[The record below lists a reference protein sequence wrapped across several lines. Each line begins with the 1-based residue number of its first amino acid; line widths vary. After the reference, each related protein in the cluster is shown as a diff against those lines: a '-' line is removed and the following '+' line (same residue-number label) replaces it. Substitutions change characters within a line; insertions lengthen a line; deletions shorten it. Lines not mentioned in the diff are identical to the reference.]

1 MTQSIGRAGRLRG
14 VVQLPAD
21 KSIAHR
27 LALLAAIAD
36 GDSTIRNYPLS
47 ADPQST
53 LSCLR
58 QLGVDMEVGT
68 GGGITVHGRG
78 LRGLRCAGEP
88 LDCGNSG
95 TTMRLLSGL
104 LAGQAFAST
113 LTGDRS
119 LRGRPMRRIAEPLRR
134 MGALVELQE
143 GRAPVRISPSA
154 GLNGM
159 VYDLPVP
166 SAQVKSCVLLAG
178 LYARG
183 TTTVVEHAR
192 SRDHTERLLGLAV
205 SEQSGRRLVSVN
217 EGHQVSAFE
226 ATIPG
231 DFSAA
236 AFFLVAGSIVPEG
249 NIRLP
254 GVGLNP
260 TRSALLGVL
269 RDMGADIETSNLHT
283 AGTEPA
289 CDLVVRPSRLRGISI
304 GGAII
309 SNIIDEIPVLA
320 VAALRAEGRT
330 VVRGAAELRVKEC
343 DRIAATVTNLR
354 ALGADVEE
362 FPDGFA
368 VTGGKPLRGTELQSF
383 DDHRIA
389 MAMGVAALVSSG
401 ITTVHGA
408 QAAGVSFPG
417 FWRAFQELAAR
428 GGSDSLP
435 EV

>member
-1 MTQSIGRAGRLRG
+1 MKQTVSSASRLSG
-14 VVQLPAD
+14 EIQLPAD
-21 KSIAHR
+21 KSVAHR
-27 LALLAAIAD
+27 LALLAAVAD
-36 GDSTIRNYPLS
+36 GTSVIRNYPLS

-58 QLGVDMEVGT
+58 QLGVEIETRSDGATAVQ
-68 GGGITVHGRG
+68 GRG
-78 LRGLRCAGEP
+78 LRGLRRADAP

-95 TTMRLLSGL
+95 TTMRLLSGI
-104 LAGQAFAST
+104 LAGQPFAST
-113 LTGDRS
+113 LTGDTS
-119 LRGRPMRRIAEPLRR
+119 LRARPMRRIAEPLRR
-134 MGALVELQE
+134 MGACVELQD
-143 GRAPVRISPSA
+143 GHAPVRISASA
-154 GLNGM
+154 DLHGM

-178 LYARG
+178 LYAKG
-183 TTTVVEHAR
+183 STTVIERAC

-205 SEQSGRRLVSVN
+205 QEKSGRRLVTIT
-217 EGHQVSAFE
+217 EGHRVSPFV

-236 AFFLVAGSIVPEG
+236 AFFLVAGCIVPHG
-249 NIRLP
+249 LIRLT

-269 RDMGADIETSNLHT
+269 RDMGADVQTSNSRT
-283 AGTEPA
+283 TGAEPTG
-289 CDLVVRPSRLRGISI
+289 DLVVRPSRLRGITV
-304 GGAII
+304 GGAVI
-309 SNIIDEIPVLA
+309 SNLIDEIPALA

-330 VVRGAAELRVKEC
+330 LVRGAAELRVKEC

-368 VTGGKPLRGTELQSF
+368 ITGGKPLSGTALLSY

-389 MAMGVAALVSSG
+389 MAMGVAGLVSAG
-401 ITTVHGA
+401 TTTVHGA
-408 QAAGVSFPG
+408 GAASVSFPG
-417 FWRAFQELAAR
+417 FWQALRQLSA
-428 GGSDSLP
+428 D
-435 EV
+435 

>member
-1 MTQSIGRAGRLRG
+1 MRG

-36 GDSTIRNYPLS
+36 GNSSIHNYPRS

-58 QLGVDMEVGT
+58 QLGVGMEAGADGSFT
-68 GGGITVHGRG
+68 IHGRG
-78 LRGLRCAGEP
+78 LRGLRCADAP

-95 TTMRLLSGL
+95 TTMRLLSGI
-104 LAGQAFAST
+104 LAGQTFAST

-134 MGALVELQE
+134 MGARVDLRE
-143 GRAPVRISPSA
+143 GRAPVRIRPSA

-159 VYDLPVP
+159 IYDLPVP
-166 SAQVKSCVLLAG
+166 SAQVKSCVLFAG

-183 TTTVVEHAR
+183 TTTVVETAR
-192 SRDHTERLLGLAV
+192 SRDHTERLMGLAV
-205 SEQSGRRLVSVN
+205 KEESGCRLISVT
-217 EGHQVSAFE
+217 EGHELPAFE
-226 ATIPG
+226 AAIPG

-236 AFFLVAGSIVPEG
+236 AFFLVAGSIVPDG
-249 NIRLP
+249 AIRLP

-260 TRSALLGVL
+260 TRNAFLGVL

-283 AGTEPA
+283 AGAEPA
-289 CDLVVRPSRLRGISI
+289 GDLVVRPSRLRGITI

-309 SNIIDEIPVLA
+309 SNLIDEIPVLA
-320 VAALRAEGRT
+320 VAALCAEGRT

-368 VTGGKPLRGTELQSF
+368 VIGGKPLMGTALQSF

-401 ITTVHGA
+401 TTTVHGA
-408 QAAGVSFPG
+408 QAAGVSFPR
-417 FWRAFQELAAR
+417 FWQALQELAER
-428 GGSDSLP
+428 GGSGSL
-435 EV
+435 V

>member
-1 MTQSIGRAGRLRG
+1 MKQSISRAARLSG

-27 LALLAAIAD
+27 LALLAAIAE
-36 GDSTIRNYPLS
+36 GASVIRNYPQS

-58 QLGVDMEVGT
+58 QLGMDMEARS
-68 GGGITVHGRG
+68 GGAITVQGRG
-78 LRGLRCAGEP
+78 LRGLRRADAP

-95 TTMRLLSGL
+95 TTMRLLSGI
-104 LAGQAFAST
+104 LAGQPFAST

-134 MGALVELQE
+134 MGASVELQD
-143 GRAPVRISPSA
+143 GHAPVRIGASTD
-154 GLNGM
+154 LRGM

-183 TTTVVEHAR
+183 PTTVVEHAR

-205 SEQSGRRLVSVN
+205 QEESDRRLITIVGEHRVSP
-217 EGHQVSAFE
+217 FK

-236 AFFLVAGSIVPEG
+236 AFFLVAGSIVPDG
-249 NIRLP
+249 VIRLP

-269 RDMGADIETSNLHT
+269 REMGADIETSNPRNT
-283 AGTEPA
+283 GAEPA
-289 CDLVVRPSRLRGISI
+289 GDLVVRPSRLRGVTV

-309 SNIIDEIPVLA
+309 SNLIDEIPVLA
-320 VAALRAEGRT
+320 VAALCAEGQT
-330 VVRGAAELRVKEC
+330 VVRGASELRVKEC

-354 ALGADVEE
+354 ALGADIEE
-362 FPDGFA
+362 YPDGFA
-368 VTGGKPLRGTELQSF
+368 VTGGRPLKGAALQSYE
-383 DDHRIA
+383 DHRIA
-389 MAMGVAALVSSG
+389 MAMGVAGLVSAG
-401 ITTVHGA
+401 TTTVHGA
-408 QAAGVSFPG
+408 GAATVSFPG
-417 FWRAFQELAAR
+417 FWQALGQLSA
-428 GGSDSLP
+428 D
-435 EV
+435 